1 MMAVSMGRGAV
12 TVSVELEGWEELE
25 RKLKR
30 IGGEVNVQRVIE
42 DALAEGGE
50 HLKAALQAGAPYR
63 TGQLRG
69 SIVISRNGREK
80 YSIRVGPDGDG
91 FYGRFLEY
99 GTRKMRPHPWMRP
112 TFDRVAH
119 EVEQAISDALWRKV
133 LEASRA

>member
-1 MMAVSMGRGAV
+1 MAVSMGRGAV
-12 TVSVELEGWEELE
+12 MVSVELEGWEELE
-25 RKLKR
+25 RKLRKL
-30 IGGEVNVQRVIE
+30 GGDVNVQQVIE

-50 HLKAALQAGAPYR
+50 YLRSALQAGAPYR
-63 TGQLRG
+63 TGQLRDN
-69 SIVISRNGREK
+69 IVISRKGREK

-99 GTRKMRPHPWMRP
+99 GTRRMRPHPWMRP

-133 LEASRA
+133 LEAAAGA